1 MRFMSQ
7 ELPDSLGHHVVLDLY
22 DCEST
27 QISDF
32 KFMQSMMH
40 ESAKIAK
47 CHIVN
52 ECFHEFNPAGVS
64 GCIIIS
70 ESNFCLHTWH
80 EHKFVAVDLFYCGQ
94 EVDIEKAVQHII
106 DCTQSKRV
114 CRQDISRGLRDFC

>member
-1 MRFMSQ
+1 MSQ